1 MDRWMDRLSER
12 WVNRQV
18 DSRQAEKKTS
28 TYLYSCLCS
37 AAWCVSCITIVIS
50 LDGDQRLARP
60 NIIQQLGVADYAKPL
75 VNTEEIAGCFSDLG
89 VLDDWTHILV
99 HSRHLQD
106 ALTKA
111 SILWHTW

>member
-1 MDRWMDRLSER
+1 M
-12 WVNRQV
+12 NRQV
-18 DSRQAEKKTS
+18 DRQAGREKTS

-37 AAWCVSCITIVIS
+37 AARCVSCIAIVIS

-60 NIIQQLGVADYAKPL
+60 NIIQQLGIADYAKPL
-75 VNTEEIAGCFSDLG
+75 VNVEEIAGCFSDLG
-89 VLDDWTHILV
+89 VLDDRTHILV

-111 SILWHTW
+111 SVLWHTWRQLHKTSRHL